1 LHHWQAV
8 NVQGKRPNFGTLGR
22 VLRPPQPLFEAGL
35 ELRYEEIAV
44 TACIV
49 GWAHTPF
56 GRLEGETVESLIVR
70 VAAEALADAGVAARD
85 VDEIVLGHFNGG
97 FSQQDFTA
105 SLVLQASADLRFKR
119 ASRVENACAT
129 GSAAVHQ
136 GLKAIAAQSARIVLV
151 LGAEQMTTTPAS
163 EIGRNLLKASYVR
176 EEADIEGG
184 FAGIFGKI
192 AGLYFQRWGDQSD
205 ALARIA
211 AKNHKNGVGNPFA
224 QIRKDLGYE
233 FCRTESDKNPR
244 VAGPLKRTDCS
255 LVSDGAAAIVLA
267 DVATALRLGKAVAL
281 RAAEHV
287 QDFLPMSKR
296 DVLKLEGCAEAW
308 KRALARAGMKLT
320 DLSFVETHDC
330 FTIAELME
338 YEAMG
343 LVPEGQGARA
353 VAEGLTEK
361 DGPLPVNPSGGL
373 KSKGHPIG
381 ATGVSMHA
389 LAAMQL
395 MGRAGDMQV
404 KDATLGGIFNMGGTA
419 VANYVSILE
428 RIK

>member
-1 LHHWQAV
+1 M
-8 NVQGKRPNFGTLGR
+8 
-22 VLRPPQPLFEAGL
+22 
-35 ELRYEEIAV
+35 

-56 GRLEGETVESLIVR
+56 GKLDAETVESLVVR
-70 VAAEALADAGVAARD
+70 VATEALADAGIAAAD
-85 VDEIVLGHFNGG
+85 VDEIVLGHFNAG
-97 FSQQDFTA
+97 FSAQDFTA
-105 SLVLQASADLRFKR
+105 SLVLQADPDLRFKR
-119 ASRVENACAT
+119 ATRVENACAT

-136 GLKAIAAQSARIVLV
+136 GLKAIEAKAARIALV
-151 LGAEQMTTTPAS
+151 VGVEQMTTTPAA

-176 EEADIEGG
+176 EEADIAGG

-192 AGLYFQRWGDQSD
+192 AGLYFQKYGDQSD

-224 QIRKDLGYE
+224 QMRKDLGYD
-233 FCRTESDKNPR
+233 FCRTESEKNPF

-255 LVSDGAAAIVLA
+255 LVSDGAAAVVLA
-267 DVATALRLGKAVAL
+267 DVETALAMDKAVVF

-287 QDFLPMSKR
+287 QDFLPLSRR
-296 DVLKLEGCAEAW
+296 DILKFEGCAEAW
-308 KRALARAGMKLT
+308 KRALARAGLALG

-330 FTIAELME
+330 FTVAELIE

-343 LVPEGQGARA
+343 LVPEGRGATA
-353 VAEGLTEK
+353 IAEGLTEK
-361 DGPLPVNPSGGL
+361 TGRLPVNPSGGL

-395 MGRAGDMQV
+395 TGRAGDIQV
-404 KDATLGGIFNMGGTA
+404 SGARLGGIFNMGGAA